1 MKPYIL
7 ELQVGF
13 KKLARI
19 ERFSPIIGLM
29 PNPSGLDAATD
40 VIDLG
45 AAVEAIARLHPRL
58 RRRKRWSFH
67 LPAVMR
73 GIVSAALR

>member
-1 MKPYIL
+1 M
-7 ELQVGF
+7 
-13 KKLARI
+13 AH
-19 ERFSPIIGLM
+19 
-29 PNPSGLDAATD
+29 PSGVDGAKD

-58 RRRKRWSFH
+58 RRRRRWSFP

-73 GIVSAALR
+73 GIV

>member
-1 MKPYIL
+1 MKPQIL
-7 ELQVGF
+7 ERQVGF

-19 ERFSPIIGLM
+19 ERFSPKIIRLM
-29 PNPSGLDAATD
+29 ANPSEVDAAED

-45 AAVEAIARLHPRL
+45 AAVEATARLHSRL
-58 RRRKRWSFH
+58 RRRRRWSFP

-73 GIVSAALR
+73 GIV